1 MNIYHS
7 LSQLVGHTPLLSIDH
22 YAASKQLNATVL
34 VKLECRNPAGSAKD
48 RVALEM
54 IQEAEASGALTPGG
68 TIIEPTSGN
77 TGIGLAAMG
86 IARGYQVILTMPDS
100 MSAERCALLAA
111 YGAQLVLTPGAE
123 GMSGAV
129 KKAEALAAEIPG
141 SWIAGQFDNPANPRA
156 HYLTTGPE
164 IWQDTDGR
172 VDILVAGVGTGG
184 TISGS
189 AAYLKEQNPA
199 LQAVAVEPADSPLL
213 SEGHAGPHGIQGI
226 GANFVPKNLNRAIID
241 RIFSVTTEAAY
252 EAARSLAAT
261 EGLLCGISSGAALHA
276 ATEIARQPE
285 NAGKTIVAVL
295 PDNGE
300 RYLSTPLF
308 LGKES

>member
-34 VKLECRNPAGSAKD
+34 VKLECHNPAGSAKD

-54 IQEAEASGALTPGG
+54 IQEAEASCALTPGG

-100 MSAERCALLAA
+100 MSAERRALLAA

-141 SWIAGQFDNPANPRA
+141 SWIARQFDNPANPRA

-226 GANFVPKNLNRAIID
+226 GANFVPKNLDRTIID
-241 RIFSVTTEAAY
+241 RIFPVTTEAAY
-252 EAARSLAAT
+252 EAARLLAAT
-261 EGLLCGISSGAALHA
+261 EGILCGISSGAALHA
-276 ATEIARQPE
+276 ATELARQPE

-308 LGKES
+308 SK